1 MRRTP
6 ITIVDPLR
14 SIGLSNGGRKIPGIG
29 GLRSKKVPLEKTP
42 LQNNCISQDVDEQSD
57 DATLEEIALQENCIS
72 QLPLIIGLMSIL
84 SGFTLQ
90 EDIDR
95 FGRELNNKGRQILST
110 RPVDAVNQK
119 SNQNHA
125 KTHSRFKTS
134 APRAGPLY
142 HQLIRSRLLC
152 GVDSAAW
159 AFYLFLVTVGDERGL
174 SYYSESSICSHLN
187 LSGEDLRKARGQ
199 LLERRLIAWKA
210 PLYQILCIQG
220 PQRADDFPG
229 SESATVP
236 AQPERKTL
244 IDEPP
249 AMSLL
254 SPTNIA
260 VSSRI

>member
-1 MRRTP
+1 MQKHILDSKRLRRVP
-6 ITIVDPLR
+6 ARFSWVD
-14 SIGLSNGGRKIPGIG
+14 
-29 GLRSKKVPLEKTP
+29 
-42 LQNNCISQDVDEQSD
+42 
-57 DATLEEIALQENCIS
+57 
-72 QLPLIIGLMSIL
+72 
-84 SGFTLQ
+84 
-90 EDIDR
+90 
-95 FGRELNNKGRQILST
+95 
-110 RPVDAVNQK
+110 
-119 SNQNHA
+119 
-125 KTHSRFKTS
+125 
-134 APRAGPLY
+134 

-159 AFYLFLVTVGDERGL
+159 ALYLFLVTVGDERGL
-174 SYYSESSICSHLN
+174 SYYSEPSICSHLN